1 MQASRTKGNI
11 HGTSAL
17 SLVRTPRGCQ
27 PAMGLPVNRC
37 RRQLRRCLPVCQ
49 RLVVD
54 GRSGRC
60 TSPPL
65 VLHADGTYKIWGE
78 QGTYRIDGNQLKLF
92 ESKKHGRGRL
102 LRGRQIVFK
111 FSHRGKKHKVTF
123 RRRDPL
129 EAGTA
134 II

>member
-1 MQASRTKGNI
+1 MAHRR
-11 HGTSAL
+11 
-17 SLVRTPRGCQ
+17 SLWF
-27 PAMGLPVNRC
+27 GLFAVAIVLWVCPPVNADDNYAGTYQC
-37 RRQLRRCLPVCQ
+37 AG
-49 RLVVD
+49 LVVN
-54 GRSGRC
+54 GHSGRC
-60 TSPPL
+60 ASPPL
-65 VLHADGTYKIWGE
+65 VLYGDGTYKIWGE
-78 QGTYRIDGNQLKLF
+78 QGTYRIDGNQLKLS

-123 RRRDPL
+123 LRCDPL

>member
-1 MQASRTKGNI
+1 MVGELVALL
-11 HGTSAL
+11 TSE
-17 SLVRTPRGCQ
+17 T
-27 PAMGLPVNRC
+27 LPVAV
-37 RRQLRRCLPVCQ
+37 PA
-49 RLVVD
+49 VVD

-65 VLHADGTYKIWGE
+65 VLYPDGTYKIWGE
-78 QGTYRIDGNQLKLF
+78 QGTYRIDGNQLKLS

-102 LRGRQIVFK
+102 LRGRQIVFR
-111 FSHRGKKHKVTF
+111 FSYRGKKQKVTF

-129 EAGTA
+129 EVGTA